1 MLLNFIVTYIHIVI
15 LSMIIFSLLAC
26 APKNTLQ
33 RESFE
38 YVWNTVNQTFP
49 YKDFQNVDWQETYSE
64 FKPKAYKAQSTQEL
78 RPILNEMLLRL
89 NVSHYGIIP
98 KETYEQK
105 KSGKTSS
112 KKKEENSEAATTE
125 LGWNGIDSRWIA
137 EQLVIT
143 HVGVPAKDFGIHPG
157 WVITEIDNVSTTK
170 MKKLFS
176 ESKDDLAFDM
186 GLLAQ
191 HKTYGLIDKNT
202 DFVFLDHDN
211 QSHRISLPYQKGEGM
226 IAEFGYLPP
235 CLVRFNHTI
244 QADTIHIIAF
254 NTFMMPIRPQIQK
267 AFQKIAQQQT
277 TGVVIDL
284 RGNLGGM
291 IGLGSGLAGHLI
303 SETEK
308 NLGVQISR
316 SGKIFF
322 QINPQSK
329 RMRYDGPVAILVDEL
344 SVSTSEILA
353 GGLKELKRAR
363 IFGQKTPGK
372 ALPSIVAQLPNGDG
386 FQYAIAD
393 LKTPKGNRYEG
404 DGVQPHVIIQPS
416 RKDYIQGK
424 DPTLDAAI
432 QWISKNTLIQ
442 KKENP

>member
-1 MLLNFIVTYIHIVI
+1 MI
-15 LSMIIFSLLAC
+15 SMIFLSILAC

-33 RESFE
+33 RESFD

-49 YKDFQNVDWQETYSE
+49 YRDFQNVDWQETYTE
-64 FKPKAYKAQSTQEL
+64 FRPKAYKAQSTQEL
-78 RPILNEMLLRL
+78 RPILQEMLSRL
-89 NVSHYGIIP
+89 KVSHYGIIP

-105 KSGKTSS
+105 KQGTTSS
-112 KKKEENSEAATTE
+112 QSKEDSSSETTAG

-143 HVGVPAKDFGIHPG
+143 HVDLPAKDLGIHPG

-170 MKKLFS
+170 LTELFS
-176 ESKDDLAFDM
+176 ESKDELAFDM

-211 QSHRISLPYQKGEGM
+211 QSHRISLPYQRGSGM

-235 CLVRFNHTI
+235 CLVRFHHSTRENN
-244 QADTIHIIAF
+244 IHIIAF

-267 AFQKIAQQQT
+267 AFQKIAQQET
-277 TGVVIDL
+277 TGVIIDL

-303 SETEK
+303 SEPEK
-308 NLGVQISR
+308 NLGAQISR

-329 RMRYDGPVAILVDEL
+329 RMRYDGPVAVLVDEL

-353 GGLKELKRAR
+353 GGLKELERAH

-372 ALPSIVAQLPNGDG
+372 ALPSIVSQLPNGDG
-386 FQYAIAD
+386 FQYVIAD

-404 DGVQPHVIIQPS
+404 HGVTPHVIIHPS
-416 RKDYIQGK
+416 RNDYIQGK

-432 QWISKNTLIQ
+432 QWISNTNTIPN
-442 KKENP
+442 KENP